1 MKKLAVILALV
12 SLVILAIGCAN
23 NAEENSEEANAK
35 VNVKFNG
42 AGASFPRPV
51 YERWIYDY
59 NAKTGAKI
67 DYESIGSGG
76 GQKAIIAKTVN
87 FAGSDAPMSP
97 EKLEDNGLVQ
107 FPMIVGGIVPV
118 YNLPEI
124 KTNELKL
131 TPELL
136 GKIFSAQIT
145 KWNDP
150 AIAQMNPDLKLPAE
164 DIKIVH
170 RSDSSGTTW
179 TFTYYLDQV
188 SKAWHENM
196 KGVKID
202 KATGE
207 ILEVKEK
214 AYDKAIK
221 WSDDSL
227 GAKGNE
233 GVATTVKSTEFAI
246 GYVEFAY
253 ALTNELA
260 TVKMQNKDG
269 AWVTPAIE
277 SFQEAAAAQD
287 WSGSGEALVP
297 VNQGGSKTW
306 PIVGVSFILVHKEQ
320 ADPVV
325 ALEMLKYFD
334 WCFSSGADAAKELHY
349 VPIPASVT
357 DAIKQTWASSIVAE
371 GNPVWK

>member
-1 MKKLAVILALV
+1 MKKLALILALV
-12 SLVILAIGCAN
+12 SMVVLAAGCASN
-23 NAEENSEEANAK
+23 SGEKTEENTAK
-35 VNVKFNG
+35 VDVKFNG

-59 NAKTGAKI
+59 NVNTGAKI

-87 FAGSDAPMSP
+87 YAGSDAPMSA
-97 EKLEDNGLVQ
+97 EQLNENGLIQ

-118 YNLPEI
+118 YNLPGVES
-124 KTNELKL
+124 NQLKL

-150 AIAQMNPDLKLPAE
+150 AIVQMNPDLKLSSD
-164 DIKIVH
+164 DIRIVH

-188 SKAWHENM
+188 SASWHENM
-196 KGVKID
+196 KGVKLD

-207 ILEVKEK
+207 ILEVKDI

-233 GVATTVKSTEFAI
+233 GVATTVKSTEFSI

-287 WSGSGEALVP
+287 WSGSGESLVP

-306 PIVGVSFILVHKEQ
+306 PIVGVSFILIHKEQ
-320 ADPVV
+320 TDPVV

-334 WCFSSGADAAKELHY
+334 WCFSKGAAVAEELHY
-349 VPIPASVT
+349 VPIPVKVSDKV
-357 DAIKQTWASSIVAE
+357 KKTWASTIVAD
-371 GNPVWK
+371 GNPIWK